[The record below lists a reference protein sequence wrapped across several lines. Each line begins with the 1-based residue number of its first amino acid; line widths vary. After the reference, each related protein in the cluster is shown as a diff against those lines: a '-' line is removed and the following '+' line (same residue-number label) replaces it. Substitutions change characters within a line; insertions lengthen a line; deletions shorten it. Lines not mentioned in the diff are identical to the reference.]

1 MQKLKVQFFIKVDN
15 IKNGVCPIFGK
26 IIIGKSSATFSTGR
40 KILPERWEKT
50 DGLRGATKSPS
61 ETSIKEYLQVCI
73 VGDELAKGYW
83 YLWKQFP
90 EFTPPAS
97 AEKLERLRLSD
108 CPALIKIGKC
118 NFPLTLSLD
127 IENTG
132 FESFP
137 VLTGVKKLTN
147 LDVTNCSKLENLDG
161 LKGIEGIEENDRL
174 SLSGCTKLKDIS
186 GIAHFKGIA
195 LSLEVNELPEI
206 KMPNGIVNLQA
217 GEIKSLKNIELYSE
231 LERLNVISSKITS
244 LASLSALK
252 KLRFLDISKNEKIKS
267 LKGIELLEWLETL
280 VLLGLKNLE
289 DISALDKLVLQKI
302 YIQGCKK
309 KKSDFPSHLQSAI
322 DWQTTW
328 GFQ

>member
-1 MQKLKVQFFIKVDN
+1 M
-15 IKNGVCPIFGK
+15 
-26 IIIGKSSATFSTGR
+26 
-40 KILPERWEKT
+40 
-50 DGLRGATKSPS
+50 
-61 ETSIKEYLQVCI
+61 
-73 VGDELAKGYW
+73 
-83 YLWKQFP
+83 
-90 EFTPPAS
+90 
-97 AEKLERLRLSD
+97 RLSD